1 MSDKPDPSSQ
11 TQEPTPK
18 KLMDARRKGDVPS
31 SRETGNMMV
40 VLSLSILV
48 AFIVPFTITQLVET
62 LANTI
67 EASGMFLVGTDEAGL
82 RRLGEFLTDFISD
95 LRLFFI
101 PVFAILLAGAISGI
115 LIQGETV
122 FALERLKPKLSKI
135 SPIQGLTRLFSK
147 NTAVEFL
154 KNLSKVIFVGVVAVW
169 VAYTSVREI
178 WQGYGIYPEEMPKYI
193 SGVALKLLV
202 PVTFFLIPIAI
213 ADILWQRFQWK
224 KKQMMTMKEVKDEF
238 KDSEGDPQIRGKRA
252 ALRRERSQK
261 RLVHIIPKASV
272 IITNPTHFAVALKYE
287 RNVDVA
293 PVCVAKGSDAVARR
307 IRQIAF
313 DNDVPMIEN
322 KLLAR
327 TLYTATE
334 IDQLIPDE
342 HWKAV
347 AEIIGYIESL
357 QSNRKRRPPKG
368 SLLQTDP
375 LG

>member
-18 KLMDARRKGDVPS
+18 KMMDARKKGDVPS
-31 SRETGNMMV
+31 SRETGNMMI

-48 AFIVPFTITQLVET
+48 AFVVPYTVTQLVET

-67 EASGMFLVGTDEAGL
+67 EASGKFLVGTDEAGV
-82 RRLGEFLTDFISD
+82 RRLGEFLSDFIID

-101 PVFAILLAGAISGI
+101 PVFALMVAAAITGI

-154 KNLSKVIFVGVVAVW
+154 KNTSKVIFVGIVAGW
-169 VAYTSVREI
+169 VSYTSVREI
-178 WQGYGIYPEEMPKYI
+178 WQSYGIFPEELPKYI

-202 PVTFFLIPIAI
+202 PVTFFLIPVAI
-213 ADILWQRFQWK
+213 ADILWQRYQWK
-224 KKQMMTMKEVKDEF
+224 TKQMMTMKEVRDEV
-238 KDSEGDPQIRGKRA
+238 KDSEGDPLIRGKRA

-261 RLVHIIPKASV
+261 RLVHIIPRASV

-293 PVCVAKGSDAVARR
+293 PVCVAKGADAVALR

-313 DNDVPMIEN
+313 ENEVPLIEN
-322 KLLAR
+322 KQLAR
-327 TLYTATE
+327 ILYVATE
-334 IDQLIPDE
+334 IDQMIPDE

-357 QSNRKRRPPKG
+357 QSSKKRRPPKG
-368 SLLQTDP
+368 SQL
-375 LG
+375 